1 MDFSGKRVLVTGS
14 TRGIGLATA
23 RAFLERG
30 AEVVVHGASQ
40 ASVDRARGE
49 LGADHCIAANLETIE
64 GCRALIDGTLLALG
78 GIDILV
84 NNAALG
90 DGASFEDSDPQ
101 FWERMMN
108 VNLRA
113 PFFCSQYA
121 LPALRASKGNIVMV
135 SSVSGLMGHPVEVS
149 VYCTSKGGLINMTR
163 VLALELAPEVRVNC
177 IAPGPIDTDMHGIPA
192 RESGDPEGYYSAID
206 RWVPM
211 GRIGTAE
218 EMANGILY
226 LAWDGA
232 SFTTGAILS
241 LDGGGGAGH

>member
-1 MDFSGKRVLVTGS
+1 MDFAGKRVLITGS

-23 RAFLERG
+23 RAFVARG
-30 AEVVVHGASQ
+30 AEIVIHGASQ
-40 ASVDRARGE
+40 TSVDRAKNE
-49 LGADHCIAANLETIE
+49 LAVEHGIAADLGSIE
-64 GCRALIDGTLLALG
+64 GCRKLIDGTLVALG
-78 GIDILV
+78 GIDVLV

-90 DGASFEDSDPQ
+90 DGATFEESDPA
-101 FWERMMN
+101 FWDRMMN

-113 PFFCSQYA
+113 PFFCSQFA
-121 LPALRASKGNIVMV
+121 LPALCASKGNIVMV
-135 SSVSGLMGHPVEVS
+135 SSVSGLMGHPEEVS
-149 VYCTSKGGLINMTR
+149 VYCTSKGGLVNMTR
-163 VLALELAPEVRVNC
+163 ALALELAPDVRVNC
-177 IAPGPIDTDMHGIPA
+177 LAPGPIDTDMHGIPA
-192 RESGDPEGYYSAID
+192 RESGDPEGYYQGID
-206 RWVPM
+206 GWVPM

>member
-23 RAFLERG
+23 RAFLAHG

-40 ASVDRARGE
+40 ASVDRTKDE
-49 LGADHCIAANLETIE
+49 LGVEHGIASDLASVE
-64 GCRALIDGTLLALG
+64 GCRNLIDGTLVALG
-78 GIDILV
+78 GIDVLI

-90 DGASFEDSDPQ
+90 DGAAFEKSDPA
-101 FWERMMN
+101 FWDRMMN

-113 PFFCSQYA
+113 PFFCSQFA

-135 SSVSGLMGHPVEVS
+135 SSVSGLMGHPEEAS

-163 VLALELAPEVRVNC
+163 VLALELAPDVRANC
-177 IAPGPIDTDMHGIPA
+177 LAPGPIDTDMHSIPA
-192 RESGDPEGYYSAID
+192 RQSGDPDGYYRGID
-206 RWVPM
+206 AWVPT
-211 GRIGTAE
+211 GRIGTAD

-241 LDGGGGAGH
+241 LDGGSGAGY

>member
-23 RAFLERG
+23 HAFLTRG
-30 AEVVVHGASQ
+30 ADVVIHGASED
-40 ASVDRARGE
+40 SVGRAKAQLRAEHGVAAD
-49 LGADHCIAANLETIE
+49 LGTID
-64 GCRALIDGTLLALG
+64 GCRKLIDATLVALG
-78 GIDILV
+78 GLDILV

-90 DGASFEDSDPQ
+90 DGAAFEDSDPA

-135 SSVSGLMGHPVEVS
+135 SSVSGLMGHPEEVS
-149 VYCTSKGGLINMTR
+149 VYCTSKGGLVNMTR
-163 VLALELAPEVRVNC
+163 VLALELAPDVRVNC
-177 IAPGPIDTDMHGIPA
+177 LAPGPIDTDMHGIPA
-192 RESGDPEGYYSAID
+192 RESGDPEGYYRGID
-206 RWVPM
+206 AWVPM

-232 SFTTGAILS
+232 GFTTGAILS

>member
-23 RAFLERG
+23 RAFLARG

-40 ASVDRARGE
+40 ASVDRAKAE
-49 LGADHCIAANLETIE
+49 LGTPHGVASDLETTQ
-64 GCRALIDGTLLALG
+64 GCLKLIDGTLVALG
-78 GIDILV
+78 GIDVLV

-90 DGASFEDSDPQ
+90 EGGPFEKSDPA
-101 FWERMMN
+101 FWDRMMN

-135 SSVSGLMGHPVEVS
+135 SSVSGLMGHPEGVS

-163 VLALELAPEVRVNC
+163 VLALELAPDVRVNC
-177 IAPGPIDTDMHGIPA
+177 LAPGPIDTDMHGIPA
-192 RESGDPEGYYSAID
+192 RESGDPDGYYDGINA
-206 RWVPM
+206 WVPM
-211 GRIGTAE
+211 GRIGTAD

-241 LDGGGGAGH
+241 LDGGGAAGH

>member
-23 RAFLERG
+23 EAFLKRG
-30 AEVVVHGASQ
+30 AKVVVHGRSQ
-40 ASVDRARGE
+40 DSVDRALDH
-49 LGADHCIAANLETIE
+49 LGGGIGVAVEVDTLE
-64 GCRALIDGTLLALG
+64 GCKSLIEQALAALG
-78 GIDILV
+78 GLDVLV

-90 DGASFEDSDPQ
+90 DGAPFETSSPELWQ
-101 FWERMMN
+101 AMMD

-113 PFFCSQYA
+113 PFFLTQYA
-121 LPALRASKGNIVMV
+121 LPALRESKGNVVMV
-135 SSVSGLMGHPVEVS
+135 SSVSGLMGHPEEVTI
-149 VYCTSKGGLINMTR
+149 YCTTKGGLNNMTR
-163 VLALELAPEVRVNC
+163 AMALELAGQVRVNA
-177 IAPGPIDTDMHGIPA
+177 IAPGPIDTDMHRIPA
-192 RESGDPEGYYSAID
+192 RESGDEAGYFNGID
-206 RWVPM
+206 HWVPM

-226 LAWDGA
+226 LASDLA